1 MHKLI
6 LTQYVADAFT
16 DKVFKGN
23 PAAVC
28 ILEEWLP
35 DGLMQDIAKENN
47 LSESAFA
54 VKKGRVPAALVHS
67 RRESGLMR
75 PCYFGRRFCSYEL
88 LR

>member
-35 DGLMQDIAKENN
+35 DGLMQNIAKENN

-54 VKKGRVPAALVHS
+54 VKKREGTSCAGSLQAGKWTYAA
-67 RRESGLMR
+67 M
-75 PCYFGRRFCSYEL
+75 L
-88 LR
+88 LWPPLLFL